1 MEPIR
6 TYHIP
11 VTEQNIRDGFSDGME
26 IPIPRPGY
34 ASRNPRRP
42 LELAFGDFFQ
52 EQENTC
58 GYVDGGRRGTGV
70 YDVRKASVS
79 ILNPDLDLRNETQMI
94 TIVADESVIEWVQ
107 KFCNTKRRER
117 ADNIPPITIRATIDC
132 KKGEGRMTI
141 CETITPEDP

>member
-11 VTEQNIRDGFSDGME
+11 VTEQHIRDGFSDGME

-34 ASRNPRRP
+34 LPWNPGP

-58 GYVDGGRRGTGV
+58 GYVDRERRGTEV
-70 YDVRKASVS
+70 YVREASVS
-79 ILNPDLDLRNETQMI
+79 ILNPDPHLRNETQMI
-94 TIVADESVIEWVQ
+94 TIVADESVIEWGQ

-141 CETITPEDP
+141 CETVTPEDP